1 MIKRLELTKSIVKA
15 VSPKNDKKFLKNI
28 LKIKYA

>member
-15 VSPKNDKKFLKNI
+15 VSSRNAKNFLK
-28 LKIKYA
+28 KYFKN

>member
-15 VSPKNDKKFLKNI
+15 VSWKNDKIFLK
-28 LKIKYA
+28 KYFKN

>member
-15 VSPKNDKKFLKNI
+15 VSSKNDKNFLK
-28 LKIKYA
+28 KYFKN